1 VEDDAVTRLSDNR
14 DPETGGGPDPAAAP
28 PGSRPVAISPA
39 TPAAG
44 PEADQLFDT
53 VPMEAEAMFGYGN
66 SEEAA

>member
-1 VEDDAVTRLSDNR
+1 MTFLSDNR

-53 VPMEAEAMFGYGN
+53 VA
-66 SEEAA
+66 S

>member
-1 VEDDAVTRLSDNR
+1 MTFLSDNR
-14 DPETGGGPDPAAAP
+14 DLETGGGPDPAAAPHP

>member
-1 VEDDAVTRLSDNR
+1 MTFLSDNR

-44 PEADQLFDT
+44 PEADQLFD
-53 VPMEAEAMFGYGN
+53 MAEIDLIPRPPLDPDAR
-66 SEEAA
+66 EAA